1 MVGAVLGFALFLFLA
16 RSQTTV
22 NDQAY
27 MKAMIP
33 HHSIAVLTSRRAQI
47 TDPRV
52 RELADA
58 IIEAQV
64 KEIAQM
70 EMLLEDIEE
79 NGEQGS
85 GELLAPRTAELTAEL
100 RRKAREDAGLPGA
113 D

>member
-1 MVGAVLGFALFLFLA
+1 MECLEL
-16 RSQTTV
+16 QK
-22 NDQAY
+22 Q
-27 MKAMIP
+27 K
-33 HHSIAVLTSRRAQI
+33 
-47 TDPRV
+47 

-85 GELLAPRTAELTAEL
+85 GEALPARSAELTPEL
-100 RRKAREDAGLPGA
+100 RRKARADAGLTEGE
-113 D
+113 

>member
-1 MVGAVLGFALFLFLA
+1 
-16 RSQTTV
+16 
-22 NDQAY
+22 
-27 MKAMIP
+27 
-33 HHSIAVLTSRRAQI
+33 
-47 TDPRV
+47 V